1 MTDFV
6 LPSNADIEAIDKSG
20 YTLSSDDAGLIVDY
34 QAAVIKN
41 LIDQMSADE
50 TVHIR
55 STFQST
61 GKTEKFIVNDCT
73 TIPNI
78 VTTDIWNNAIL
89 DTSTY
94 FTMSGNHDKLFKN
107 QLPSAAGTKNDDDE
121 IVSLT
126 TKLPGDSSDST
137 IDFTTDPVA
146 MNSAQMANLNFKTTY
161 DLSEIKNHAD
171 VALGTSSDELDAEL
185 IVYYPN
191 VVDIGV
197 PDAWIKDYILNLMC
211 ASFNELPVNGALVV
225 MNAMYSKVNTSVLTM
240 LAAQDSV
247 GRTYETQQING
258 TDVGVDVICIK
269 RLS

>member
-78 VTTDIWNNAIL
+78 VTTDSWGNAVL
-89 DTSTY
+89 DTSTF
-94 FTMSGNHDKLFKN
+94 FTMSGNHDKVFKHR
-107 QLPSAAGTKNDDDE
+107 LPTVTATKNDDDE

-126 TKLPGDSSDST
+126 TQLPGGSSDSD
-137 IDFTTDPVA
+137 IDFTQEPVA
-146 MNSAQMANLNFKTTY
+146 MNSAEMANLNFKSTY

-171 VALGTSSDELDAEL
+171 TALGTDSDELGADL
-185 IVYYPN
+185 ILYFPN

-197 PDAWIKDYILNLMC
+197 PDRWIKDYILNLMC
-211 ASFNELPVNGALVV
+211 ASFNELEVNGTLVV
-225 MNAMYSKVNTSVLTM
+225 MNAMYNKVNTSVWTM

-247 GRTYETQQING
+247 GRTYETSQING